1 MDVCA
6 VAGGKDQTVV
16 AHGKHAPPF
25 AFAAVGAAL
34 AWDKL
39 QVSAVRPSAAGNRRK
54 RLPAAARAPAAE
66 TVRCRMLPVACRMLR
81 VVCW

>member
-1 MDVCA
+1 MLRQTGQAAHNRDLSHTTWCVPCRAMDQCA
-6 VAGGKDQTVV
+6 VAGGKDQTIV

-39 QVSAVRPSAAGNRRK
+39 QVSAVRPSAARQ
-54 RLPAAARAPAAE
+54 PP
-66 TVRCRMLPVACRMLR
+66 
-81 VVCW
+81 